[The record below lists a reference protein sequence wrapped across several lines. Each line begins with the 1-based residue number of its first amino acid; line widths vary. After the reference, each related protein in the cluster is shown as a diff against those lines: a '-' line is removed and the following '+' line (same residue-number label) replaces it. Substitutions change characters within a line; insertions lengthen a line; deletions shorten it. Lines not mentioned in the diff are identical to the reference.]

1 MFKYII
7 LYIICMYSTSIKQ
20 HNRGWTLF
28 LKELTN
34 YCRKLENKEK
44 EAWQK
49 Q

>member
-1 MFKYII
+1 MFKYSIF
-7 LYIICMYSTSIKQ
+7 YIVCMYSTSIKQ
-20 HNRGWTLF
+20 HNRSWTLF

-49 Q
+49 R

>member
-1 MFKYII
+1 MFKYSI
-7 LYIICMYSTSIKQ
+7 LYKMCMYSTSIKQ
-20 HNRGWTLF
+20 HNRDWTLF

-44 EAWQK
+44 EASQK

>member
-7 LYIICMYSTSIKQ
+7 LYIMCMYSSIKQ

>member
-1 MFKYII
+1 MFKYSI
-7 LYIICMYSTSIKQ
+7 LYVMCMYSTSIKQ
-20 HNRGWTLF
+20 HNRDWTLF

>member
-1 MFKYII
+1 MCVY
-7 LYIICMYSTSIKQ
+7 LTSIKQ
-20 HNRGWTLF
+20 HNMDKTSV

-44 EAWQK
+44 EMLQK

>member
-1 MFKYII
+1 MYYIMCVY
-7 LYIICMYSTSIKQ
+7 LTPTKQ
-20 HNRGWTLF
+20 QNMDKTLV

-44 EAWQK
+44 EMLQK

>member
-1 MFKYII
+1 M
-7 LYIICMYSTSIKQ
+7 CMYSISIKQ
-20 HNRGWTLF
+20 QNKGWTLF

-34 YCRKLENKEK
+34 YYRKLENKEK

>member
-7 LYIICMYSTSIKQ
+7 LYRMCMYSTSLKQ
-20 HNRGWTLF
+20 HNRGWTS

-44 EAWQK
+44 EASQK

>member
-1 MFKYII
+1 MCVY
-7 LYIICMYSTSIKQ
+7 LTSMKQ
-20 HNRGWTLF
+20 HNIDKTLF

>member
-1 MFKYII
+1 MCVY
-7 LYIICMYSTSIKQ
+7 LTSIKQ
-20 HNRGWTLF
+20 HNRDKTLF